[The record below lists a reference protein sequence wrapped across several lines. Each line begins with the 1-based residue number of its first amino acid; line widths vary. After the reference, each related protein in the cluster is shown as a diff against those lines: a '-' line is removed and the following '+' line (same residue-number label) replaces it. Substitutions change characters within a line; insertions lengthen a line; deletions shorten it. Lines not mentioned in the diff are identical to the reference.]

1 MLLPPLSVDET
12 DHQQNNHNPPQ
23 AHTLNSLVADL
34 DSPCLGLD
42 LDWPDFHRGRF
53 VN

>member
-1 MLLPPLSVDET
+1 MLRQPLSVDET

-23 AHTLNSLVADL
+23 AHALTLEADQDGPFWGPDL
-34 DSPCLGLD
+34 DS
-42 LDWPDFHRGRF
+42 PDFHRGRF